1 MPNSHRL
8 SAIARHVTPASGAAS
23 SKKVLSGVKVVELA
37 TVVAGPTAAAMLAD
51 MGAEVI
57 KVENPDRPDEARS
70 YGRRETPDS
79 EPSMEGVFQ
88 QYNRGKRGVAL
99 NIQSDQGRSLLK
111 RLLAEAD
118 VFVTNVR
125 LQSLQKLGL
134 DYDSLKDEFPSLVYG
149 QLSAWGLQ
157 GEMVK
162 DPGYDFGGKRS
173 SSLNFA
179 LLLPKRPQQLLRSLL
194 GIQRR
199 DGRDPLERDGGHA
212 PFPRCY
218 RRLHDS
224 DAAVHGHRL
233 RSVRPAHHGGRPDG
247 GRRAAALRHH
257 GAGPPHYEL
266 RRGPGE

>member
-1 MPNSHRL
+1 M
-8 SAIARHVTPASGAAS
+8 
-23 SKKVLSGVKVVELA
+23 
-37 TVVAGPTAAAMLAD
+37 
-51 MGAEVI
+51 
-57 KVENPDRPDEARS
+57 
-70 YGRRETPDS
+70 
-79 EPSMEGVFQ
+79 
-88 QYNRGKRGVAL
+88 AL

-134 DYDSLKDEFPSLVYG
+134 DYDSLKDEFPRLVYG

-224 DAAVHGHRL
+224 DAAVPMGIAFALYDRHTTGVGQMVDAALLRSGIMALAHPIMSYAADPESNKRL
-233 RSVRPAHHGGRPDG
+233 RSATMEAGKRRTQLTSGCFRCADDRWVYLLGNEQFRHWDKTMCALTAPPAPF
-247 GRRAAALRHH
+247 AYALSV
-257 GAGPPHYEL
+257 AC
-266 RRGPGE
+266 